1 MGAQN
6 TSASQPNYDSDAD
19 SDEKPTHSVTL
30 SPYYIGKT
38 EVTQQLWYVVMGS
51 YPNISSTYGRGDD
64 YPVYNVTYSQC
75 EQFIKKLNTLTGK
88 TFRLPTEAEWEYAA
102 RGGKNTNGYKY
113 SGSSTVGTV
122 AWYGSNSSNMTHPVA
137 QKIANEINVYDMS
150 GNVWEWCSDWYG
162 NYSMSSQ
169 TDPTGSNSGPGH
181 VIRGG
186 AYNDASTECRVSVR
200 SNAAA
205 TSSFTTLGLRLVME

>member
-1 MGAQN
+1 MN
-6 TSASQPNYDSDAD
+6 N
-19 SDEKPTHSVTL
+19 
-30 SPYYIGKT
+30 
-38 EVTQQLWYVVMGS
+38 
-51 YPNISSTYGRGDD
+51 
-64 YPVYNVTYSQC
+64 
-75 EQFIKKLNTLTGK
+75 LTGK

-122 AWYGSNSSNMTHPVA
+122 AWYSSNSSNKTHPVA
-137 QKIANEINVYDMS
+137 QKTANEINVFDMS

-162 NYSMSSQ
+162 NYSISSQ
-169 TDPTGSNSGPGH
+169 TDPTGATSGPGH

-186 AYNDASTECRVSVR
+186 AYNDAATECRVSVR
-200 SNAAA
+200 SNASA